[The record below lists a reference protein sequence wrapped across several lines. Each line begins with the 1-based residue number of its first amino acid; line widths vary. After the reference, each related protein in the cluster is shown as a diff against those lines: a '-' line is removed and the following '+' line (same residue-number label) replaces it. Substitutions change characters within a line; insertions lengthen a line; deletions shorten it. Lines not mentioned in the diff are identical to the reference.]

1 MKTAPARTVSTA
13 RLERRAAAA
22 EIAKGLVGSIVAP
35 GFDLINS
42 PLCAIDVVM
51 VAGAPWLREALE
63 KDFWRDESGYRK
75 IGGGS
80 NTPEMPYFFR
90 STANLIYFLKRQNF
104 YIPRGSIEP
113 AVGMACF
120 FDWEDRGR
128 FNFIPDRSGIIV
140 DVQKSHVREVIMA
153 LNGHEVKKIPIISGD
168 LAEQALIGY
177 SDLP

>member
-1 MKTAPARTVSTA
+1 MKNASRTVSTA
-13 RLERRAAAA
+13 RSERRVGIA
-22 EIAKGLVGSIVAP
+22 EIAQGLVGSFVEP
-35 GFDLINS
+35 NFDLINS
-42 PLCAIDVVM
+42 PLCALDVVM
-51 VAGAPWLREALE
+51 IAGAPWLREALE

-104 YIPRGSIEP
+104 YIPRGSLEP

-128 FNFIPDRSGIIV
+128 FNFSLDRSGIIV

-153 LNGHEVKKIPIISGD
+153 LNGREVKKIPIISGD

>member
-1 MKTAPARTVSTA
+1 MKTSSIKTASRARE
-13 RLERRAAAA
+13 ERRLAAA
-22 EIAKGLVGSIVAP
+22 EIAQGLVGSRIEP
-35 GFDLINS
+35 DFDPVFS
-42 PLCAIDVVM
+42 PLCAVDVVM
-51 VAGAPWLREALE
+51 IAGAPWLRESLE

-104 YIPRGSIEP
+104 YIPRGSLEP
-113 AVGMACF
+113 VIGMACF

-128 FNFIPDRSGIIV
+128 FNFVPDRSGIII
-140 DVQKSHVREVIMA
+140 DVQKFHVREVIMA
-153 LNGHEVKKIPIISGD
+153 LDGHEVKRVPIISGD
-168 LAEQALIGY
+168 TTEQALIGY

>member
-1 MKTAPARTVSTA
+1 MKQQHARTISNA
-13 RLERRAAAA
+13 RQERRLAAA
-22 EIAKGLVGSIVAP
+22 EIAQGLVGSKAAP
-35 GFDLINS
+35 DFDPIHS
-42 PLCAIDVVM
+42 PLCVMDVVM

-90 STANLIYFLKRQNF
+90 STVNLIYFLKRQNF
-104 YIPRGSIEP
+104 YIPRGSLEP

-128 FNFIPDRSGIIV
+128 FNFVPDRSGIII
-140 DVQKSHVREVIMA
+140 DTQKSQVREVIMA
-153 LNGHEVKKIPIISGD
+153 FNGQEVKRIPIISGD
-168 LAEQALIGY
+168 LPEQALIGY